1 MEKAMHDP
9 AAELSQEGSAL
20 WLELFAMLKKDKEL
34 TAKLLY
40 LRGVG
45 CRLVEQGR
53 SYKIMPIIDP
63 SGMEGWTSQEQYDR
77 EKWVL
82 MAHKDE
88 LSRALGLMH
97 SFKEVC

>member
-1 MEKAMHDP
+1 MEVMQDP
-9 AAELSQEGSAL
+9 AADLSKEDSAL
-20 WLELFAMLKKDKEL
+20 WLELFAMLKKNGEL

-45 CRLVEQGR
+45 CRLVEHGR

>member
-1 MEKAMHDP
+1 MGKAMQDP
-9 AAELSQEGSAL
+9 AVELSQEDSAL